1 MNAKLRDKPHAR
13 HQHAGGT
20 PAHGTDAASH
30 GAVARE
36 YAGQARTG
44 ARSGRHGRPR
54 PFGGFRLPS
63 LRFSGA
69 AMAMST
75 VLGISVATTW
85 LLSEQQNIGR
95 RPGVSNVGASP
106 PLPSPDQSDATGLPP
121 TPAPSGPARAEAP
134 SNAAKALGTP
144 RTAPRGTAAPST
156 TAPAASPSARTGDR
170 PPASGGAPSASASGA
185 APPSASPGS
194 TAGSGTTGPGAT
206 GPTGPSS
213 SASAGPSATTGP
225 RPDTALSGQGSA
237 DPVGTTGIRHTLA
250 LAVGENVTALQVEL
264 RLARPEALPGTT
276 PWSSLPGAV
285 VTIAQDRGSLVYRFT
300 APVGLD
306 LAPGRYTFGVRGA
319 RPTDGL
325 DHPPQETWAAS
336 AFALDD
342 PRALA
347 VRGAFS

>member
-1 MNAKLRDKPHAR
+1 MV
-13 HQHAGGT
+13 T
-20 PAHGTDAASH
+20 
-30 GAVARE
+30 RE
-36 YAGQARTG
+36 YIGLARAS

-106 PLPSPDQSDATGLPP
+106 PLPSPDQADATGLPA
-121 TPAPSGPARAEAP
+121 TPAPSGPARAEVP
-134 SNAAKALGTP
+134 SNAARALGTP
-144 RTAPRGTAAPST
+144 RTAPRGTVAPST
-156 TAPAASPSARTGDR
+156 TAPATGSPSASPSARTGGQ
-170 PPASGGAPSASASGA
+170 PSASGGAPSAAASSAP
-185 APPSASPGS
+185 PPSASPGG
-194 TAGSGTTGPGAT
+194 TASSGTAS
-206 GPTGPSS
+206 PSG
-213 SASAGPSATTGP
+213 SASASPLAKTGP
-225 RPDTALSGQGSA
+225 HPDTGLSGQGSA

-264 RLARPEALPGTT
+264 RLARPEALPGTA

-285 VTIAQDRGSLVYRFT
+285 VTIAQDRGTLVYRFT
-300 APVGLD
+300 APDGLD

-319 RPTDGL
+319 RPTDGP
-325 DHPPQETWAAS
+325 DRPPQETWAAS

-347 VRGAFS
+347 VRGTFT